1 MQNKKRM
8 NKGRFYLFACWLLL
22 TACNSG
28 IFIEEFAPGMP
39 AEVTVQCGEPTV
51 IHFANDD
58 WELRSGTRYDYDLVK
73 FTIERTAPTE
83 LTILATECL
92 YDEPY
97 DFQLEVENAYVTK
110 SINLRIEP
118 GAKYEVDSVAYDWGN
133 DYYEGDKIM
142 PGGGANYVNQ
152 GSEPIVFGI
161 YPYQNAKLIEQLSFS
176 DTSLDYFPLV
186 FGNPLPQIVLPELVD
201 GELVLRDHSMT
212 LLPSTFTRSLDDGT
226 IVNIKVEA
234 GETLPVEVWLECE
247 EYRVPFTVYASNPQ
261 SGSKRTFNGEYRYR
275 RPYDYLIIPQNAIV
289 P

>member
-118 GAKYEVDSVAYDWGN
+118 GAKYQVDSVAYDWGN
-133 DYYEGDKIM
+133 DYYESDKIM
-142 PGGGANYVNQ
+142 PGGGANYTNQ
-152 GSEPIVFGI
+152 GREPAVFGI
-161 YPYQNAKLIEQLSFS
+161 YPFHSAELIEQLSFS

-186 FGNPLPQIVLPELVD
+186 FGNPLPQIVVPELVD
-201 GELVLRDHSMT
+201 GEPVLRGHSMT

-226 IVNIKVEA
+226 IVRFKVEA
-234 GETLPVEVWLECE
+234 GETLPVKVWLYCE
-247 EYRVPFTVYASNPQ
+247 EYHVSFTVYASNTQ
-261 SGSKRTFNGEYRYR
+261 SGSKRTISGEYRYR
-275 RPYDYLIIPQNAIV
+275 RPYDYLFIPQNAII

>member
-1 MQNKKRM
+1 
-8 NKGRFYLFACWLLL
+8 
-22 TACNSG
+22 
-28 IFIEEFAPGMP
+28 
-39 AEVTVQCGEPTV
+39 
-51 IHFANDD
+51 
-58 WELRSGTRYDYDLVK
+58 
-73 FTIERTAPTE
+73 
-83 LTILATECL
+83 
-92 YDEPY
+92 
-97 DFQLEVENAYVTK
+97 
-110 SINLRIEP
+110 
-118 GAKYEVDSVAYDWGN
+118 
-133 DYYEGDKIM
+133 M

-201 GELVLRDHSMT
+201 GEPVLRDHSMT
-212 LLPSTFTRSLDDGT
+212 LLPSTFTRLLDDGT

-275 RPYDYLIIPQNAIV
+275 RPYDYFIIPQNAIV

>member
-58 WELRSGTRYDYDLVK
+58 WELRSAGAYDFDLVK
-73 FTIERTAPTE
+73 LTVERTAPTE
-83 LTILATECL
+83 LTVLATECL
-92 YDEPY
+92 YDSTY
-97 DFQLEVENAYVTK
+97 TFTLEVENEYETK
-110 SINLRIEP
+110 SIDLQIEP
-118 GAKYEVDSVAYDWGN
+118 GAKYVVDSVAYDWGN
-133 DYYEGDKIM
+133 DFYDGDKLE
-142 PGGGANYVNQ
+142 PGGGANYTNQ
-152 GSEPIVFGI
+152 GSEPIVLGI

-201 GELVLRDHSMT
+201 GEPVLRGHSMT

-226 IVNIKVEA
+226 IVRFKVEA
-234 GETLPVEVWLECE
+234 GETLPVKVWLYCE
-247 EYRVPFTVYASNPQ
+247 EYHVSFTVYASNTQ
-261 SGSKRTFNGEYRYR
+261 SGSKRTISGEYRYR
-275 RPYDYLIIPQNAIV
+275 RPYDYLFIPQNAII